1 MKIKSIM
8 KRKTINSTTSSLKS
22 KPVVHDNEDS
32 TIIKDDFSILH
43 DGEEKTLMNNRNAS
57 TETLVEMAEN
67 QAKTN
72 QFDAFKAE
80 MLKMFEEQEK
90 KHNAMVSV
98 LNEKIEKLTEENEQ
112 YQTKITEL
120 EKKLSELENNKDM
133 VSKVQGLEQKVENL
147 EDQYLEQSQS
157 ISQREISDD
166 QIAQTIDL
174 VAQNNRSV
182 LDLQKKVNELEKSD
196 AKIIE
201 DHSFMTK
208 EVERLNTFV
217 INNEEIKIF
226 INKRNGSTFS
236 LTATSAETV
245 DELKR
250 QIQMEIGCDI
260 ASELL
265 SYEGRVLEDEYTL
278 HDYNINNNSTV
289 QLADRKSVV

>member
-289 QLADRKSVV
+289 QLALRF

>member
-1 MKIKSIM
+1 M

-289 QLADRKSVV
+289 QLALRF

>member
-90 KHNAMVSV
+90 KHSAMVSV

-217 INNEEIKIF
+217 INNEEIKVKI
-226 INKRNGSTFS
+226 KRSKKKKVF
-236 LTATSAETV
+236 LF
-245 DELKR
+245 L
-250 QIQMEIGCDI
+250 
-260 ASELL
+260 
-265 SYEGRVLEDEYTL
+265 
-278 HDYNINNNSTV
+278 
-289 QLADRKSVV
+289 RKIYKY

>member
-1 MKIKSIM
+1 M

-90 KHNAMVSV
+90 KHSAMVSV

-289 QLADRKSVV
+289 QLALRF